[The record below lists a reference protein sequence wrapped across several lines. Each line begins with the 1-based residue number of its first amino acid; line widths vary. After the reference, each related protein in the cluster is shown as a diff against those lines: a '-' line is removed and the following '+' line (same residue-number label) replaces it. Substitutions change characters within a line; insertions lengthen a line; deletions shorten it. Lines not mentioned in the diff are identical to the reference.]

1 MRCGTCGVNGGPCA
15 RVGGVRGCGEAW
27 GWSQPVVRTF
37 GFLAVKCTCQ
47 DSCEVHAPSCM
58 EHGSTVLWTEEP
70 SINASREHQELA

>member
-1 MRCGTCGVNGGPCA
+1 MRSEWRSVCSCGWCAGAWQGVGLESAGF
-15 RVGGVRGCGEAW
+15 
-27 GWSQPVVRTF
+27 QTF

-70 SINASREHQELA
+70 SINASREHRELAREQL